1 MADVFADGNT
11 RVAFASAIANIALPT
26 TTELNAG
33 ILLHDTITDDGLM
46 GFEATS
52 AVIPTTPLSGQF
64 DTTYP
69 GRDSFSGTALR
80 FKKQTATDTIFNT
93 FTKYVTGFIV
103 IRRGVL
109 CTTAWASSQLIE
121 VYPVTCGREKRLQPT
136 ANSIEKWEM
145 PFTISS
151 QPNLRAAVA

>member
-1 MADVFADGNT
+1 MSDVFADANT

-33 ILLHDTITDDGLM
+33 ILLHDTITDDGLV

-52 AVIPTTPLSGQF
+52 AMIPTTPLSGQF
-64 DTTYP
+64 DTNYP
-69 GRDSFSGTALR
+69 GRDSFSGTLLR

-103 IRRGVL
+103 IRRGIA
-109 CTTAWASSQLIE
+109 CTTPWASSQAIE

-145 PFTISS
+145 PFVISS